1 MNEELKKP
9 RGRPFTPGNPGRPPG
24 SKNKTTRM
32 LEQLIEGHAEE
43 FVEKLKELALAGDV
57 ACLRI
62 IIDRLIPLRKSQPIN
77 VGIPPINDSQDV
89 LSVISSVWDAI
100 RDGELTPE
108 EATALCM
115 VIDRTVR
122 AIEVNDLSK
131 RLDELESRI
140 EAERRENPG

>member
-1 MNEELKKP
+1 M
-9 RGRPFTPGNPGRPPG
+9 
-24 SKNKTTRM
+24 
-32 LEQLIEGHAEE
+32 
-43 FVEKLKELALAGDV
+43 

-62 IIDRLIPLRKSQPIN
+62 IIDRLIPLRKGRLINLSILPIN
-77 VGIPPINDSQDV
+77 GPQDV

-108 EATALCM
+108 VAIALCPL
-115 VIDRTVR
+115 IDRSIRT
-122 AIEVNDLSK
+122 IEVHDISK

>member
-1 MNEELKKP
+1 MNEEVKP
-9 RGRPFTPGNPGRPPG
+9 RGRPFAPGNPGRPPG

-32 LEQLIEGHAEE
+32 LEQLIEGQAEE
-43 FVEKLKELALAGDV
+43 FVEKLKESALAGDV

-62 IIDRLIPLRKSQPIN
+62 IMDRLIPLRKSQPIN
-77 VGIPPINDSQDV
+77 VSIPPINGSQDG

-115 VIDRTVR
+115 LIDRSIR
-122 AIEVNDLSK
+122 AIEVHDLSK